1 MKKVIQYITSYKNDH
16 LNWYELAFALLFMAS
31 FAWFN
36 YGTTIL
42 RDYWYTNYWSGN
54 IYRFFFVLY
63 FSPIALG
70 YLSYSFFNKDWSIW
84 KNPKFWLLILLAGA
98 TFAGRSSIHLVLEPL
113 YASWSSFEHIAWL
126 KAVVGTVVRSGM
138 LLTPLAIY
146 WYFVDRKNQPYYG
159 FTLKNF
165 DTKPYFMMLL
175 IMLPLIILA
184 STQSDFLGAY
194 PRGQKFESL
203 DIHNAAQWKYFGL
216 YELIYGLDFISI
228 EFFFRGFMV
237 LAFVGILGPKAILPM
252 AMFYVVIHWGKPAGE
267 LVSSF
272 FGGTLLG
279 IIAYY
284 SKSILGGIIVHM
296 GIAWMMEIG
305 ALIGNYFNT

>member
-1 MKKVIQYITSYKNDH
+1 MKKVIHYIKSYYNDH
-16 LNWYELAFALLFMAS
+16 LNVYELAFALLFMIG
-31 FAWFN
+31 FAVFN
-36 YGTTIL
+36 YGTTHL
-42 RDYWYTNYWSGN
+42 RDYWYSHYWES
-54 IYRFFFVLY
+54 IIIRFHFLLY
-63 FSPIALG
+63 FTPIVLG
-70 YLSYSFFNKDWSIW
+70 YLSYSLFNKDWQLW
-84 KNPKFWLLILLAGA
+84 AKPKFWLLIILAA
-98 TFAGRSSIHLVLEPL
+98 AAFTGRSSIHLYLLP
-113 YASWSSFEHIAWL
+113 YFETWQSYEHYAWL
-126 KAVVGTVVRSGM
+126 RATIGTVVRSCM
-138 LLTPLAIY
+138 LLAPLAIY
-146 WYFVDRKNQPYYG
+146 WFFVDRKEQPYYG

-175 IMLPLIILA
+175 IMLPLIMIA

-194 PRGQKFESL
+194 PRGQKFNTL
-203 DIHNAAQWKYFGL
+203 DIHNAEHWRYFGL

-228 EFFFRGFMV
+228 EFFFRGFMI

-296 GIAWMMEIG
+296 GIAWLMEIG

>member
-1 MKKVIQYITSYKNDH
+1 
-16 LNWYELAFALLFMAS
+16 MAG

-36 YGTTIL
+36 YGTPHL
-42 RDYWYTNYWSGN
+42 RDYWYSHYWEGK
-54 IYRFFFVLY
+54 IIRFHFFLY
-63 FSPIALG
+63 LFPIVLG
-70 YLSYSFFNKDWSIW
+70 YLSYSFFNKDWKLW
-84 KNPKFWLLILLAGA
+84 TNTKFLILIALAA
-98 TFAGRSSIHLVLEPL
+98 LTFTGRSSVHLLLQPYFE
-113 YASWSSFEHIAWL
+113 AWSSYEHYAWL
-126 KAVVGTVVRSGM
+126 KAVVGTVIRSGM
-138 LLTPLAIY
+138 LLIPLAIY
-146 WYFVDRKNQPYYG
+146 WYFADKANQPYYG

-194 PRGQKFESL
+194 PRGQKFYTL
-203 DIHNAAQWKYFGL
+203 DIHTTAHLKYFGM

-228 EFFFRGFMV
+228 EFFFRGFMI
-237 LAFVGILGPKAILPM
+237 LAFVAVLGPKCILPM